1 MRKTWMIV
9 TVALAAVI
17 LTAGVLLL
25 PVVYAGI
32 FDAGKIIY
40 EEEALPEELIMA
52 PELFMDRF
60 RYPLQEE
67 TESMP
72 KAEREVHVADCRNIL
87 GPEIYERAFAL
98 VGLEEEERYWDA
110 LSAVKGRSLFL
121 LQTQAEKGGK
131 EYRLDAA
138 MSDALIPFLICC
150 KSGKEPSEAEVGE
163 AAEALGVLCDSET
176 ESLRRY
182 VEEIDGVYETCQ
194 EYQNR
199 VRELYLSLLR
209 EGESMEPGQVQ
220 EIRGEI
226 PLWDCCVRGEWQ
238 VCADNRE
245 AVLVCIMGQGA
256 LVLYYDAVEGEFCGY
271 RIQFSDAW

>member
-40 EEEALPEELIMA
+40 EEEAWPEELIMA

-72 KAEREVHVADCRNIL
+72 KV
-87 GPEIYERAFAL
+87 YERAFAL

-245 AVLVCIMGQGA
+245 AVLVCMMGQGA

>member
-110 LSAVKGRSLFL
+110 LSAVKGSVPASDPGRKGRERVSFGCSYERCVDSLSDL
-121 LQTQAEKGGK
+121 L
-131 EYRLDAA
+131 
-138 MSDALIPFLICC
+138 
-150 KSGKEPSEAEVGE
+150 
-163 AAEALGVLCDSET
+163 
-176 ESLRRY
+176 
-182 VEEIDGVYETCQ
+182 
-194 EYQNR
+194 
-199 VRELYLSLLR
+199 
-209 EGESMEPGQVQ
+209 
-220 EIRGEI
+220 
-226 PLWDCCVRGEWQ
+226 
-238 VCADNRE
+238 
-245 AVLVCIMGQGA
+245 
-256 LVLYYDAVEGEFCGY
+256 
-271 RIQFSDAW
+271 